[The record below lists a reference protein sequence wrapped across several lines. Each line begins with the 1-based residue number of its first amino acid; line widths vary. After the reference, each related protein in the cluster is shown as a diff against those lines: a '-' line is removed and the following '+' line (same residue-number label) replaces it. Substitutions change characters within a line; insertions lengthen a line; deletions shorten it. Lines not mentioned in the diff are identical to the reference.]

1 MSSLFLDLPPQ
12 TPLSWLESR
21 AYSKHSTC
29 DGHLEQTFLAKE
41 IASNALPVLPIGK
54 KALGWCLYKALILAS
69 PFAGHN
75 KVLFELPQAL
85 RKALSDS
92 KRSLLN
98 DLF

>member
-1 MSSLFLDLPPQ
+1 MSLRSSSDLPPQ

-54 KALGWCLYKALILAS
+54 KSSGLVSLQSANSRQSLC
-69 PFAGHN
+69 
-75 KVLFELPQAL
+75 
-85 RKALSDS
+85 
-92 KRSLLN
+92 RS
-98 DLF
+98 

>member
-1 MSSLFLDLPPQ
+1 MSLALFDLPPQ

-41 IASNALPVLPIGK
+41 IASNALRCCLLGK
-54 KALGWCLYKALILAS
+54 KLWASVFYKALILAS